1 MTTKEIMEM
10 SFDDLNRLKFNDL
23 KELTKILSKTANR
36 RIRTIVDRYEKTPAI
51 EGMIESGGRFSV
63 SGIKTLNAMRKEFSR
78 VRNFLQDQTS
88 TVRGVEKWKDNSI
101 EQLAKQK
108 GINISRTDFDLI
120 YKRLSDLK
128 KFDKKYGENLMK
140 YTYLRMTENNF
151 EKYAKMTTEQLARE
165 IDLYYAEDEHSHNR
179 LFDLD

>member
-1 MTTKEIMEM
+1 MITKEILEM
-10 SFDDLNRLKFNDL
+10 SFDDLNKLKFNDL
-23 KELTKILSKTANR
+23 KKLTQILSKTANT

-51 EGMIESGGRFSV
+51 EGMIESGGRFGV
-63 SGIKTLNAMRKEFSR
+63 SGIKSLNKMRKEFAR
-78 VRNFLQDQTS
+78 VWNFLQDQTS
-88 TVRGVEKWKDNSI
+88 LVRGVEKWKANSI

-108 GINISRTDFDLI
+108 GINISREDFDLI

-140 YTYLRMTENNF
+140 YTYLRMVENNF
-151 EKYAKMTTEQLARE
+151 EKYANMTTEELARE
-165 IDLYYAEDEHSHNR
+165 IDLYYVENEHSHNR

>member
-10 SFDDLNRLKFNDL
+10 SFDDLNKLKFNDL

-51 EGMIESGGRFSV
+51 EGMIESGGRFGV
-63 SGIKTLNAMRKEFSR
+63 SGIKSLNKMRKEFSR

-88 TVRGVEKWKDNSI
+88 LVIGVEKWVSDSI

-108 GINISRTDFDLI
+108 GINISRNDFDLI
-120 YKRLSDLK
+120 YKKLSDLK
-128 KFDKKYGENLMK
+128 KLDKKYGEDLMK
-140 YTYLRMTENNF
+140 YTYLRMIENNF
-151 EKYAKMTTEQLARE
+151 EKYANMTTEKLAEE
-165 IDLYYAEDEHSHNR
+165 INLYYVENKHSHNR
-179 LFDLD
+179 LFGRD

>member
-51 EGMIESGGRFSV
+51 EGIIESGGRFSV
-63 SGIKTLNAMRKEFSR
+63 SGIKTLNTMRKEFAR
-78 VRNFLQDQTS
+78 ARNFLQDQTS
-88 TVRGVEKWKDNSI
+88 VVRGVELWIDNSV

-108 GINISRTDFDLI
+108 RINISRNDFDLI
-120 YKRLSDLK
+120 YKKLTDLK
-128 KFDKKYGENLMK
+128 KFDKKYGEDLMK
-140 YTYLRMTENNF
+140 YTYLRMIENNF
-151 EKYAKMTTEQLARE
+151 EKYSNMTTEELARE
-165 IDLYYAEDEHSHNR
+165 IDLYYAENEHSHNR
-179 LFDLD
+179 LFNLD